1 LNNFWQKRGKKVPDK
16 NTSAN
21 LEPEDPNDGSQR
33 GGNAASG
40 DPESAG
46 AEAAET
52 AKLVSEL
59 EDLRQTLLRR
69 QADFDNYRKRIEKE
83 RTDDSRRA
91 TARVIEG
98 LIPVIDGFEH
108 ALAAHRE
115 KEYENY
121 RRGFE
126 LIYKQLVENVTKLG
140 AERIDPVGKQFDPH
154 QHQAMDRL
162 ETTDHEDGTVVQTFQ
177 PGYVFHGRVLRPAMV
192 RVAVQVT
199 PASKKTVN

>member
-16 NTSAN
+16 NASAN
-21 LEPEDPNDGSQR
+21 LEPDDMNDGSQR
-33 GGNAASG
+33 GGNPANN
-40 DPESAG
+40 DPELA
-46 AEAAET
+46 AVEAAET

-59 EDLRQTLLRR
+59 DDLRQTMLRR

-83 RTDDSRRA
+83 RAEDNKRA

-98 LIPVIDGFEH
+98 LIPVIDGFEQ

-121 RRGFE
+121 QRGFE

-140 AERIDPVGKQFDPH
+140 AERFDPVGKQFDPH

-162 ETTDHEDGTVVQTFQ
+162 ETADHEDGTIVQTFQ
-177 PGYVFHGRVLRPAMV
+177 PGYTFHGRVLRPAMV
-192 RVAVQVT
+192 RVAVQAS

>member
-1 LNNFWQKRGKKVPDK
+1 VTKKDL

-21 LEPEDPNDGSQR
+21 LENDPQ
-33 GGNAASG
+33 SG
-40 DPESAG
+40 DAAQS
-46 AEAAET
+46 AEAKAVVEET
-52 AKLVSEL
+52 ARADADVAKLATDL

-83 RTDDSRRA
+83 RAEDAKRA

-115 KEYENY
+115 AEYENY
-121 RRGFE
+121 RKGFE
-126 LIYKQLVENVTKLG
+126 LIYKQLMDHVTRLG
-140 AERIDPVGKQFDPH
+140 AERIEPVGRAFDPH
-154 QHQAMDRL
+154 LHQAMDRT
-162 ETTDHEDGTVVQTFQ
+162 ETTEHEDGTILQVFQ

-192 RVAVQVT
+192 RVAVHSGA
-199 PASKKTVN
+199 ASKKNVN

>member
-16 NTSAN
+16 NTNPN
-21 LEPEDPNDGSQR
+21 LEPEDPNDDSQR
-33 GGNAASG
+33 GSPANG
-40 DPESAG
+40 DPG
-46 AEAAET
+46 PTIGDAAET

-59 EDLRQTLLRR
+59 DDLRQTLLRR

-83 RTDDSRRA
+83 RTEDSKRS

-108 ALAAHRE
+108 ALAAHGAN
-115 KEYENY
+115 EYENY
-121 RRGFE
+121 RKGFE
-126 LIYKQLVENVTKLG
+126 LIYKQLLDNVAKLG

-162 ETTDHEDGTVVQTFQ
+162 ETDEHEDGTVVQTFQ
-177 PGYVFHGRVLRPAMV
+177 PGYLFHGRVLRPAMV
-192 RVAVQVT
+192 RVAVHAS

>member
-1 LNNFWQKRGKKVPDK
+1 VPDK
-16 NTSAN
+16 NTNSN
-21 LEPEDPNDGSQR
+21 LEPEDPNESSQR
-33 GGNAASG
+33 GGNAANG
-40 DPESAG
+40 DPEAEG

-59 EDLRQTLLRR
+59 DDLRQTMLRR
-69 QADFDNYRKRIEKE
+69 QADFENYRKRIEKE
-83 RTDDSRRA
+83 RTEDSKRA

-98 LIPVIDGFEH
+98 LIPIIDGFEH
-108 ALAAHRE
+108 ALAAHGA

-121 RRGFE
+121 RKGFE
-126 LIYKQLVENVTKLG
+126 LIYKQLLENVTKLG
-140 AERIDPVGKQFDPH
+140 AERIDPVGKPFDPH

-162 ETTDHEDGTVVQTFQ
+162 ETDDHEDGTVVQTFQ

-192 RVAVQVT
+192 RVAVHAT